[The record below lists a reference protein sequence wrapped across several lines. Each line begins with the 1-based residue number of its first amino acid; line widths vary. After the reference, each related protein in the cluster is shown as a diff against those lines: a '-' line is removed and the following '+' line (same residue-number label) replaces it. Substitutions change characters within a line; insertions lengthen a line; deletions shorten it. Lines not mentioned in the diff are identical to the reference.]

1 MVFSIVVFL
10 AKMSLSG
17 LGMCCLNRG
26 YITCPRGD
34 TKVLFKCWKIAAYFP
49 SSWRDVEPSKP
60 GFDVWMK
67 FLNNSKSYSVFF
79 FVVGFSCSSTN
90 SVPRLWSRQTCLAAV
105 YNRLKTLF
113 RLAKDQ
119 RKNSKKT
126 IQTTE
131 NQKCA
136 LTARKNT
143 VSWLVKNDATH
154 VG

>member
-1 MVFSIVVFL
+1 MLDGNPLKIVGSWSRQFFL
-10 AKMSLSG
+10 LTPKMNFEKWL
-17 LGMCCLNRG
+17 LR
-26 YITCPRGD
+26 TCGE
-34 TKVLFKCWKIAAYFP
+34 

-90 SVPRLWSRQTCLAAV
+90 SVPRLWSRQTCLAPV

-154 VG
+154 VWIEMISWLVE